1 MKKFLIFVICFAMIS
16 CAGMKKA
23 NDFYRNENYE
33 SAIAECKKAIA
44 QDSLNTEAYFILGKS
59 CKALSRIE
67 DALAAFTTVYRSH
80 PHTKFHAQAK
90 QELIQIKLE
99 LANNSL
105 EKEQYNRAI
114 SGYQEIIALDST
126 NFDAHFKLGRCY
138 EKNGL
143 LDKARSY
150 YEKANHFKS
159 EDQETFTRIEMIDS
173 LNHIADF
180 NFLKGKK
187 FYDQNK
193 NQSALKYL
201 KLALKN
207 KPDHKDATYYLHMTE
222 GKILYRKG
230 SKSAC
235 WDAITHYGKAM
246 MIRPESAEPHFHLA
260 QAYEKKDRNEF
271 DNAIDE
277 YQMVLKKEPDGRF
290 AGASRKKIRELTT
303 HRDKLKKFWGK

>member
-1 MKKFLIFVICFAMIS
+1 MRKFLFFVICLAMIS

-33 SAIAECKKAIA
+33 SAIAECEKAIA
-44 QDSLNTEAYFILGKS
+44 QDSLNAEAYFILGKS
-59 CKALSRIE
+59 CKALGRIE
-67 DALAAFTTVYRSH
+67 DALAAFTTVYLAH
-80 PHTKFHAQAK
+80 PHAKFFAQAK
-90 QELIQIKLE
+90 QELIQVKLVI
-99 LANNSL
+99 ANNSL

-126 NFDAHFKLGRCY
+126 NFEAHFQLGRCY

-143 LDKARSY
+143 LDKARLY

-159 EDQETFTRIEMIDS
+159 DDEEAFAKIEMIDS
-173 LNHIADF
+173 LNNVADF

-201 KLALKN
+201 TIALEN
-207 KPDHKDATYYLHMTE
+207 KPDHQDAQYYFHMAE

-246 MIRPESAEPHFHLA
+246 MIRPESSEPHFFLA
-260 QAYEKKDRNEF
+260 QAYERKDRNEF

-277 YQMVLKKEPDGRF
+277 YQMVLKKEPDGKF
-290 AGASRKKIRELTT
+290 ASLSRKKIKELTT
-303 HRDKLKKFWGK
+303 RRDKLKKFWGK

>member
-1 MKKFLIFVICFAMIS
+1 MKKFVIILICLAMIS

-33 SAIAECKKAIA
+33 SAIAECEKAIS

-59 CKALSRIE
+59 YKALARIE
-67 DALAAFTTVYRSH
+67 EAMSAFTTVYRSH
-80 PHTKFHAQAK
+80 SHTKFHAEAK
-90 QELIQIKLE
+90 QELVQIKLE

-126 NFDAHFKLGRCY
+126 NFDAYFSLGKCY

-143 LDKARSY
+143 IDKARSY

-159 EDQETFTRIEMIDS
+159 DDREAFARIGMIDS
-173 LNHIADF
+173 LKQIADF
-180 NFLKGKK
+180 NFEKGKK
-187 FYDQNK
+187 YYDQNK
-193 NQSALKYL
+193 TQSALKYL
-201 KLALKN
+201 KIALKN
-207 KPDHKDATYYLHMTE
+207 KPDHEAATYYFHMTE

-246 MIRPESAEPHFHLA
+246 MIRPESSEPHFHLA
-260 QAYEKKDRNEF
+260 QAYERKDRNEF

-277 YQMVLKKEPDGRF
+277 YQMVLKKEPEGSF
-290 AGASRKKIRELTT
+290 AAASKKKIKELKA